1 MNRVFFFLF
10 LLLTYYV
17 AGSYRSVPL
26 MIACIAEVVLS
37 VLMFVVSWYLKKGLQ
52 IRFGKKYDTVR
63 TGQTYRCNLRAE
75 NQSRIPSRFKVSFQI
90 YSPFSSEKVFFQSSA
105 DCNQEDESFLYIR
118 FPYCGLYTVEMRKI
132 WIYDPI
138 QLFRRR
144 KKCKEVF
151 SFSDQSKED
160 RGFGRGNGCFLQG
173 AVGTGQ
179 KGPECRRY
187 TRGFVELY
195 RAAGSAADSSFR
207 RK

>member
-132 WIYDPI
+132 VI
-138 QLFRRR
+138 
-144 KKCKEVF
+144 
-151 SFSDQSKED
+151 
-160 RGFGRGNGCFLQG
+160 
-173 AVGTGQ
+173 
-179 KGPECRRY
+179 
-187 TRGFVELY
+187 
-195 RAAGSAADSSFR
+195 
-207 RK
+207 

>member
-105 DCNQEDESFLYIR
+105 DCNQEDES
-118 FPYCGLYTVEMRKI
+118 
-132 WIYDPI
+132 
-138 QLFRRR
+138 
-144 KKCKEVF
+144 